1 LRMYCSNLYCSELVP
16 CPIHGAAHQPT
27 VYERVKETAHHA
39 ADVIKAVLPGPPREH
54 FVKVQGEN
62 IVEVK
67 THSLE
72 EAVLHMPTA
81 GQQGVASR
89 TIPTEYETAHT
100 WEQQH
105 EGGLAHRAMETA
117 RHAAEVVGEKAV
129 AAAGV
134 VKEKAVEARGSL
146 VETGHNA
153 RVKIDETLERNF
165 GATAEKLQSEGE
177 KAKETALEATARS
190 SELVKEHLGNAA
202 SSLREQE
209 RTELQKTEAEKMQQ
223 YHSSAVGPLDNTL
236 ERNFGGIVDEAQLEA
251 QKAKESAIHETA
263 KAVETVED
271 KVGTIASSL
280 RQQQENSAENLS
292 RG

>member
-1 LRMYCSNLYCSELVP
+1 
-16 CPIHGAAHQPT
+16 
-27 VYERVKETAHHA
+27 VKETAHNA
-39 ADVIKAVLPGPPREH
+39 AEAIKAVLPGPPKENI
-54 FVKVQGEN
+54 VDVQGEKM
-62 IVEVK
+62 VEVK

-81 GQQGVASR
+81 GQEGVASR
-89 TIPTEYETAHT
+89 TIATEYETAHT

-105 EGGLAHRAMETA
+105 EGGLGHRAKETA
-117 RHAAEVVGEKAV
+117 RQAVEVVGEKA
-129 AAAGV
+129 A
-134 VKEKAVEARGSL
+134 EARESL
-146 VETGHNA
+146 AETGHNA

-165 GATAEKLQSEGE
+165 GPTAEKVQLEGE
-177 KAKETALEATARS
+177 KAKETAIEAVAQG
-190 SELVKEHLGNAA
+190 SELVKAHLGDAA

-271 KVGTIASSL
+271 KVGAIASSL
-280 RQQQENSAENLS
+280 REQQRNEPSKS
-292 RG
+292 